1 MKLQNS
7 VIVITGGA
15 KGLGKEMAKI
25 LLSKESKV
33 VLCDKDE
40 AEGVIKADVTN
51 ESDLLNVAK
60 KTVEEFGRI
69 DLWIN
74 NAGIWMAPQAL
85 EETDLEKA
93 HKLFDVNVFG
103 TICGM
108 RTAIRQMKIQ
118 NSGTIM
124 NIISTTAFDGMN
136 GSSGAMYV
144 SSKYALRGLTNVIR
158 EEVAVNNI
166 SVIAVYPG
174 GMKTDLFQ
182 GAVPENADHFMSAT
196 DIAEKIIENLEKDQP
211 ETQLM
216 LKRPDQPAS
225 YEFDSITKENK

>member
-7 VIVITGGA
+7 VVVITGGA
-15 KGLGKEMAKI
+15 KGLGNEMAKI
-25 LLSKESKV
+25 LINKGAKV

-40 AEGVIKADVTN
+40 STGIIKADVTN
-51 ESDLLNVAK
+51 EADLLNVAK
-60 KTVEEFGRI
+60 KAVEEFGRI

-74 NAGIWMAPQAL
+74 NAGIWMPPQAI

-103 TICGM
+103 TINGL
-108 RTAIRQMKIQ
+108 RAAIRQMKIQ
-118 NSGTIM
+118 KAGTIV

-136 GSSGAMYV
+136 GSSGSMYV
-144 SSKYALRGLTNVIR
+144 SSKYALRGLTNVVR
-158 EEVAVNNI
+158 EEVSADNI

-174 GMKTDLFQ
+174 GMKTDLFN
-182 GAVPENADHFMSAT
+182 GAIPANADHFMSAT
-196 DIAEKIIENLEKDQP
+196 DIAEKIIINLEKDQP
-211 ETQLM
+211 EMQLM